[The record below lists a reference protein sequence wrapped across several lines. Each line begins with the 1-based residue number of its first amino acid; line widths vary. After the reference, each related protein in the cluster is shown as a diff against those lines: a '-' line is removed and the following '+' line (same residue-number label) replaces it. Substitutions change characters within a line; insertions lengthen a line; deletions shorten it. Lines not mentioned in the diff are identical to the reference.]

1 MQEAWRFLLFGLAL
15 SAFLSINL
23 VTDTI
28 PELAWAQQEKTI
40 RLEPTDDA
48 YVAADLND
56 PQDEQGLQQLH
67 TGDLDFLKLWYAW
80 NVTENQER
88 ITTVVYLKFDLTEV
102 DPREVESAE
111 LNMQPFISRLT
122 AVSRG
127 VELVKVPSNDWN
139 ETAITYQDRPFYPSN
154 ATISSRVSIANNW
167 YSWNLTEY
175 VKESAGSALSVA
187 MGFENIYQN
196 TEELLTFY
204 SKESANK
211 TNVPYLEIALVQPI
225 IAQQKIDQT
234 TFSDLGEYLPIIG
247 GVVAAI
253 VGGGAVAAFLIF
265 RKRARTI
272 SRPSGKP
279 PTVQTGTKAKCFLC
293 GKIIPR
299 GLPACPF
306 CGKNPRKPRSYPFFI
321 L

>member
-1 MQEAWRFLLFGLAL
+1 M

-48 YVAADLND
+48 FVAVDLND
-56 PQDEQGLQQLH
+56 PQDEDGLQQLH
-67 TGDLDFLKLWYAW
+67 TGDLEFLKLWYAW

-102 DPREVESAE
+102 DPEEVEGAE
-111 LNMQPFISRLT
+111 LNMQSYITRIT
-122 AVSRG
+122 NVSRG
-127 VELVKVPSNDWN
+127 VDIVKVPSNDWN
-139 ETAITYQDRPFYPSN
+139 ETAITFQDRPLYPAN
-154 ATISSRVSIANNW
+154 APASSRVSIVNNW
-167 YSWNLTEY
+167 HSWDLTES
-175 VKESAGSALSVA
+175 VKESAGSELSVA
-187 MGFENIYQN
+187 MGFGNIYQN

-211 TNVPYLEIALVQPI
+211 TNVPYLEIALAQPV

-234 TFSDLGEYLPIIG
+234 TFSDSDEYLPIIG
-247 GVVAAI
+247 GVIAVI
-253 VGGGAVAAFLIF
+253 VGGGAAAAFLMF
-265 RKRARTI
+265 RKRTGSV

-279 PTVQTGTKAKCFLC
+279 PTVQTDTKAKCFSC
-293 GKIIPR
+293 GGIIPR
-299 GLPACPF
+299 GLFACPL
-306 CGKNPRKPRSYPFFI
+306 CGKNPRKPRS
-321 L
+321 

>member
-1 MQEAWRFLLFGLAL
+1 MQEAWRFLLFGLAI

-23 VTDTI
+23 VIDTI

-48 YVAADLND
+48 FIAVDLND

-67 TGDLDFLKLWYAW
+67 TGDLEFLKLWYAW

-88 ITTVVYLKFDLTEV
+88 ITTGVYLKFDLTEV
-102 DPREVESAE
+102 DPEEVESAE
-111 LNMQPFISRLT
+111 LNMQPFIVRLT
-122 AVSRG
+122 TAVFEG
-127 VELVKVPSNDWN
+127 VEIVKIPSNDWN
-139 ETAITYQDRPFYPSN
+139 EMAITYQNRPLYPTN
-154 ATISSRVSIANNW
+154 AATSSLVITANNW
-167 YSWNLTEY
+167 FSWDLTEY
-175 VKESAGSALSVA
+175 VKESAGSELSVA

-211 TNVPYLEIALVQPI
+211 TNVPYLEIALAQPV

-234 TFSDLGEYLPIIG
+234 TFSDSDEYLPIIG
-247 GVVAAI
+247 LVAAI
-253 VGGGAVAAFLIF
+253 VGGGAAVAFLMF
-265 RKRARTI
+265 RKRTGTV

-279 PTVQTGTKAKCFLC
+279 PTVQTGTKAKCFSC

-299 GLPACPF
+299 GLFACPL
-306 CGKNPRKPRSYPFFI
+306 CGKNPRKPKS
-321 L
+321 

>member
-1 MQEAWRFLLFGLAL
+1 MQEAWSFLLFGLAV

-48 YVAADLND
+48 YVTVDLSD

-67 TGDLDFLKLWYAW
+67 TGDLEFLKLWYAW

-102 DPREVESAE
+102 DPEEVESAE
-111 LNMQPFISRLT
+111 LNMLPYIIRLT
-122 AVSRG
+122 ADFGG
-127 VELVKVPSNDWN
+127 VEMVKVPSNDWS
-139 ETAITYQDRPFYPSN
+139 ETTITYQDRPLYTTN
-154 ATISSRVSIANNW
+154 ATTSSLVSTANNW
-167 YSWNLTEY
+167 FSWDLTES
-175 VKESAGSALSVA
+175 VKESAGSELSVA
-187 MGFENIYQN
+187 LGFETIYQN

-211 TNVPYLEIALVQPI
+211 ANVPYLEISLVQP
-225 IAQQKIDQT
+225 A
-234 TFSDLGEYLPIIG
+234 FSDSDGYLPIIG

-253 VGGGAVAAFLIF
+253 VGGGAAAAFLMF
-265 RKRARTI
+265 RKRTGTV

-279 PTVQTGTKAKCFLC
+279 PTVQPGTKAKCFSC

-299 GLPACPF
+299 GLFACPL
-306 CGKNPRKPRSYPFFI
+306 CGKNPRKPRS
-321 L
+321 